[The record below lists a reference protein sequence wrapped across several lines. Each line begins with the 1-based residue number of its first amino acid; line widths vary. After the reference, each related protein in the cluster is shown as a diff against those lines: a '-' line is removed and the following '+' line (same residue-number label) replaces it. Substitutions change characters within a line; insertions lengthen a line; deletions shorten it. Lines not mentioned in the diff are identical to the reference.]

1 MRPLPLPSGIRSTEA
16 RPSLPPSTIEAP
28 GAANVAVAPGPVG
41 TIVVPNDDASQR
53 TVALQTTAA
62 MPVTIEE
69 VREMLDERDR
79 RMILFIEERDASL
92 RLFMAEQ
99 FASLR
104 LSQ

>member
-62 MPVTIEE
+62 LPVTIEE
-69 VREMLDERDR
+69 VEEPHWRTVALSVGKAVAAPREGKHC
-79 RMILFIEERDASL
+79 ISL
-92 RLFMAEQ
+92 VISRKQ
-99 FASLR
+99 
-104 LSQ
+104 